1 MVNKE
6 EWNISEI
13 IKEGEDQLMQRICDL
28 IKNVWRKQQM
38 SEDLANLYEL
48 GQLFPVI
55 IQEERW

>member
-1 MVNKE
+1 
-6 EWNISEI
+6 
-13 IKEGEDQLMQRICDL
+13 MQRICDL